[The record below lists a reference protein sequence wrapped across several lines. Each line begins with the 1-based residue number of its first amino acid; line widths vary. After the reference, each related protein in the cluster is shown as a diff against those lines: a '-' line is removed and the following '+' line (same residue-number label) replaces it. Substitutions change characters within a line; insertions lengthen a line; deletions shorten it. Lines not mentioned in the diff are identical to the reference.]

1 MAYTDALYKTLND
14 LNARL
19 NLCSKIVN
27 EYEVP
32 RTAYDKTM
40 KNIRFIRSEV
50 DKAMS
55 RQEAEA
61 NIVST
66 IDKTYKPYANRLY
79 DQLRWFMN
87 RVA

>member
-1 MAYTDALYKTLND
+1 MAYTSALYKTVND

-19 NLCSKIVN
+19 DQCSKIVN

-32 RTAYDKTM
+32 QTAYNKAM
-40 KNIRFIRSEV
+40 KNILFIRSEV
-50 DKAMS
+50 NKAMA
-55 RQEAEA
+55 RQEVEA

>member
-1 MAYTDALYKTLND
+1 MAYTDALYKTISD
-14 LNARL
+14 LNTRL
-19 NLCSKIVN
+19 DLCNKIVN
-27 EYEVP
+27 EYKVP
-32 RTAYDKTM
+32 KSAYDKTM
-40 KNIRFIRSEV
+40 KNINFIRSEV
-50 DKAMS
+50 DKAMA

-66 IDKTYKPYANRLY
+66 IDKTYLPYANRLH